1 MNNKSSNNGNIAN
14 NNIDKK
20 FWDEEISTASRE
32 KIQQLQ
38 LKRLKKTI
46 KHCYKNN
53 NFYKKRID
61 DAGINPD
68 KINSLDDL
76 NKIPFT
82 TKDDLRDNYPF
93 GLFCT
98 PLSEVVRVH
107 ASSGTTGNPT
117 VVGYTKKDLD
127 MWAEN
132 LARIMFDVG
141 VRKDDIVQ
149 ISHGFGLFTGGFG
162 FLSAAEKIGCMVIPI
177 SSGVTERQLKVMKD
191 YNSTVI
197 VCTPSYC
204 LYMAEVAEKIGLDFK
219 DLSLK
224 FGFLGGEPWTDSM
237 KDEIEKRLKIKA
249 FNSYGLSEVLGPGVS
264 CECNQQNGLH
274 INEDHFIAEIID
286 PKTGKTLDIGQKGEL
301 VFTSLTK
308 EAFPVLRYRTKDISY
323 LIDEP
328 CLCGKTFIRMAKPM
342 GRTDDMLIIRG
353 VNLFPSQIEEVL
365 LKIKDLEP
373 HYLIVV
379 DRINYMDTIEVW
391 VEVSEKIFHEKIMD
405 LEFFEKSIEE
415 KLYSSIGIRIKVKL
429 KEPKTIERSEGKAK
443 RVWDKRKEL

>member
-286 PKTGKTLDIGQKGEL
+286 PNTGKTLDIGQKGEL